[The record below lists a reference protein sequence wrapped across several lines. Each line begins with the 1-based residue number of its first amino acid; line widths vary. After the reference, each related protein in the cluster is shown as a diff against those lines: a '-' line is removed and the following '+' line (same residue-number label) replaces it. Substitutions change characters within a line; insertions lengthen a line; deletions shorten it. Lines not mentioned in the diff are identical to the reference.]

1 MSLISEV
8 DITTWRHGRWYAI
21 IAHPMHATMPK
32 YRVVAVHDRAI
43 SSLKVPL
50 PHSNYSMDTASA
62 LTAAAINDLRSAQMS
77 RYFDYA
83 SVAFWIYEFFLV
95 IDLEKSLV
103 WSSRWSAIKIAYLT
117 TKYTFLVECL
127 LLVVTYVYASP
138 TYCKIVYITTDF
150 LIFVAA
156 CIAEGLLAY
165 RVWIVLGMGRRLGY
179 ILSILCLSGLVL
191 GGGSIWTAVILMGIH
206 GTVPLNTGI
215 FLAGCPPMHHNSPVA
230 DLAGFGFLVV
240 ICIYVPSSAYWAD
253 DVPLFSVTHRTPW
266 KIQESKSQREIIV
279 DGASAVLLSHECRS
293 SHDIPNPDHNVV
305 NRVPLMDGKAP
316 TCCPQRDRLPG
327 NPRYEGQREEN
338 RVNVTY
344 FCLVILAV

>member
-240 ICIYVPSSAYWAD
+240 ICIYVPMLTGLMTFHYFRSRTERLGRSKNLNLREKLLLMGL
-253 DVPLFSVTHRTPW
+253 VPYYFLMIMTFLTLITMLSIGFHLWMGRLQRVAHSV
-266 KIQESKSQREIIV
+266 I
-279 DGASAVLLSHECRS
+279 ACR
-293 SHDIPNPDHNVV
+293 
-305 NRVPLMDGKAP
+305 
-316 TCCPQRDRLPG
+316 
-327 NPRYEGQREEN
+327 
-338 RVNVTY
+338 
-344 FCLVILAV
+344 VILDTKDNAKRTESMSHISV